1 MHAAACN
8 EERRCYAIRE
18 KLLSG
23 SLEERTQQ
31 AAVGWRRLEKQANKE
46 KSILELLFGEGKV
59 AAAVAHLGGVKEIRD
74 RERELPWC
82 SRWTRKSDEIE
93 SRVHVSGR
101 LCACVL
107 GVRRVRVNVV
117 LCVYVSVQG
126 VRERRECDRQRE
138 NIREGRVRLDCWIAH
153 AGGKRMEGAAV
164 CLLQWREE
172 QRRVQQGAW
181 HGREKKNKCCCWR
194 LSRG

>member
-1 MHAAACN
+1 
-8 EERRCYAIRE
+8 
-18 KLLSG
+18 
-23 SLEERTQQ
+23 
-31 AAVGWRRLEKQANKE
+31 LEKQANKE
-46 KSILELLFGEGKV
+46 MIILELLFGEGKV

-117 LCVYVSVQG
+117 LCVYVSVQS
-126 VRERRECDRQRE
+126 E
-138 NIREGRVRLDCWIAH
+138 
-153 AGGKRMEGAAV
+153 
-164 CLLQWREE
+164 
-172 QRRVQQGAW
+172 
-181 HGREKKNKCCCWR
+181 REKR
-194 LSRG
+194 V

>member
-126 VRERRECDRQRE
+126 VRERTECDRQRE
-138 NIREGRVRLDCWIAH
+138 NIREGRVRFACWIAH
-153 AGGKRMEGAAV
+153 AEEGKE
-164 CLLQWREE
+164 WRELLFACCGGGRNRE
-172 QRRVQQGAW
+172 ECSRV
-181 HGREKKNKCCCWR
+181 HGTGERKNK
-194 LSRG
+194 

>member
-1 MHAAACN
+1 M
-8 EERRCYAIRE
+8 
-18 KLLSG
+18 
-23 SLEERTQQ
+23 
-31 AAVGWRRLEKQANKE
+31 EKQANKE

-138 NIREGRVRLDCWIAH
+138 YQRRKGALGLLDCSRR
-153 AGGKRMEGAAV
+153 GGKRMEGAAV
-164 CLLQWREE
+164 CLLRWREE

-181 HGREKKNKCCCWR
+181 HGREKK
-194 LSRG
+194 

>member
-74 RERELPWC
+74 RERAPLVLAVDKEI
-82 SRWTRKSDEIE
+82 RRDRK
-93 SRVHVSGR
+93 
-101 LCACVL
+101 
-107 GVRRVRVNVV
+107 
-117 LCVYVSVQG
+117 
-126 VRERRECDRQRE
+126 
-138 NIREGRVRLDCWIAH
+138 
-153 AGGKRMEGAAV
+153 
-164 CLLQWREE
+164 
-172 QRRVQQGAW
+172 QGACEW
-181 HGREKKNKCCCWR
+181 ETVCMCAGSETCE
-194 LSRG
+194 S

>member
-1 MHAAACN
+1 MMHAAACN

-117 LCVYVSVQG
+117 LCVYASVQG

-138 NIREGRVRLDCWIAH
+138 NI
-153 AGGKRMEGAAV
+153 
-164 CLLQWREE
+164 
-172 QRRVQQGAW
+172 
-181 HGREKKNKCCCWR
+181 
-194 LSRG
+194 

>member
-1 MHAAACN
+1 MNKSQKILPTGKTGHGRTMAGGVATSSRRRRGRPATGHGGAAA
-8 EERRCYAIRE
+8 
-18 KLLSG
+18 S
-23 SLEERTQQ
+23 
-31 AAVGWRRLEKQANKE
+31 AVGWRRLEKQANKE

-117 LCVYVSVQG
+117 LCVYASVQG

-138 NIREGRVRLDCWIAH
+138 NI
-153 AGGKRMEGAAV
+153 
-164 CLLQWREE
+164 
-172 QRRVQQGAW
+172 
-181 HGREKKNKCCCWR
+181 
-194 LSRG
+194 